1 VRRHETIPRAQ
12 GIENGLAA
20 RVHDPLW
27 LLARQWQF
35 GEFRHE
41 DAASPAFVDLQAEA
55 HVLDRWRPAQAAE
68 WRPYDRAAEPLER
81 LVEEEPTAAAGPR
94 LRLEGGV
101 RWQRLLAGAGLAGLL
116 APFVGRCPFPAAG
129 PPVPPPA
136 GGLAAALRARVPDG
150 APLAACLGRLAD
162 PAAAVA
168 EADALE
174 LPAEARDA
182 VTGLAADWLRWWAA
196 RAPAAAPTSGPH
208 PAAWDEH
215 RLEYAF
221 ELGASSLPDTSL
233 RADGYAAGRLDW
245 WAVDA
250 VPGDE
255 PAPPPDAPAPLTVRS
270 VPAPA
275 RFGGMPAARFW
286 EMEDARFDPGAI
298 DAAPNDLGRLL
309 LTTFATVYGN
319 DWFVLPVRLPVAS
332 LLRVTTL
339 AVTDVFGRRVE
350 LSPAGVADDGWNLFG
365 LTDPARGRA
374 PGGERVTSPWFFLAP
389 ALAASLESPPVETVL
404 FLRDEM
410 ANLAWAVE
418 VVVSDAADG
427 LVDRF
432 GAPATRP
439 PVPPR
444 AEGAPPVYVV
454 DTAVPDNWYP
464 LAAEPLPDRE
474 SVRLRL
480 APLARVVDGQV
491 TTTLPIGVL
500 LAGARGGAE
509 ALWVHEEEVP
519 RSGVVVARTNQR
531 ARGPDGSVHVWTARA
546 KGTGGGE
553 GSSGLRFD
561 LVQD

>member
-1 VRRHETIPRAQ
+1 MRRHETIPRAQ

-27 LLARQWQF
+27 FLARQWQF

-41 DAASPAFVDLQAEA
+41 DAASPAFVDLRAEV
-55 HVLDRWRPAQAAE
+55 HLLDRWRPAATEDWQ
-68 WRPYDRAAEPLER
+68 PYDRATQPLER
-81 LVEEEPTAAAGPR
+81 LVEEEPATAADPR
-94 LRLEGGV
+94 LRLDGGV
-101 RWQRLLAGAGLAGLL
+101 RWQRRLAGAGLAGLL
-116 APFVGRCPFPAAG
+116 GAFVRRCPFADAG
-129 PPVPPPA
+129 P
-136 GGLAAALRARVPDG
+136 GLAAAVRRRVPDG
-150 APLAACLGRLAD
+150 APLAACLSRLTD
-162 PAAAVA
+162 PGTAGT

-174 LPAEARDA
+174 LPADARETVA
-182 VTGLAADWLRWWAA
+182 GLAADWLTWWTE
-196 RAPAAAPTSGPH
+196 RAPAATSQSGPH

-221 ELGASSLPDTSL
+221 ELGASTLPDTEL
-233 RADGYAAGRLDW
+233 RADGYAAGQLDW
-245 WAVDA
+245 WAADAAGGVDA
-250 VPGDE
+250 GTPQSL
-255 PAPPPDAPAPLTVRS
+255 AARS

-275 RFGGMPAARFW
+275 RFGGMPAPRFW

-298 DAAPNDLGRLL
+298 DAAPSDLGRLL

-339 AVTDVFGRRVE
+339 TVTDVFGRPVE
-350 LSPAGVADDGWNLFG
+350 LSPAGAADDGWNLFG
-365 LTDPARGRA
+365 LTDRA
-374 PGGERVTSPWFFLAP
+374 QDRAAGGEKVTSPWFFLAP
-389 ALAASLESPPVETVL
+389 ALATSLESPPVETVL

-418 VVVSDAADG
+418 AVVSDDAGG

-432 GAPATRP
+432 STPSTRP
-439 PVPPR
+439 PRPARP
-444 AEGAPPVYVV
+444 EGAPPRYTV

-491 TTTLPIGVL
+491 TTTLPLGAV
-500 LAGARGGAE
+500 LAGAGPV
-509 ALWVHEEEVP
+509 WVHEEEVP
-519 RSGVVVARTNQR
+519 RSGVVVVRTNQR
-531 ARGPDGSVHVWTARA
+531 ARGADGSTHVWTARA

-561 LVQD
+561 VVEE

>member
-27 LLARQWQF
+27 FLARQWQF

-41 DAASPAFVDLQAEA
+41 DAASPAFVDLGAEV
-55 HVLDRWRPAQAAE
+55 HLLDRWRPAAAE
-68 WRPYDRAAEPLER
+68 DWRPYDRAAQPLER
-81 LVEEEPTAAAGPR
+81 LVEEEPVTAAGPR

-101 RWQRLLAGAGLAGLL
+101 RWQRRLAGAGQADLL
-116 APFVGRCPFPAAG
+116 GAFVRRCPFAG
-129 PPVPPPA
+129 V
-136 GGLAAALRARVPDG
+136 GGLAGAVRAKLPDG
-150 APLAACLGRLAD
+150 DALAACLGRLVE
-162 PAAAVA
+162 PGTAVA
-168 EADALE
+168 EAEALE
-174 LPAEARDA
+174 LPADARDTVA
-182 VTGLAADWLRWWAA
+182 GLAADWLAWWTA
-196 RAPAAAPTSGPH
+196 RAPVAAPAAGPH

-250 VPGDE
+250 VAGDDPGT
-255 PAPPPDAPAPLTVRS
+255 PASLAVRS

-298 DAAPNDLGRLL
+298 DAAPSDLGRLL

-339 AVTDVFGRRVE
+339 TVTDVFGRPVE
-350 LSPAGVADDGWNLFG
+350 LAPAGVADDGWNLFG
-365 LTDPARGRA
+365 LTDRAQARA
-374 PGGERVTSPWFFLAP
+374 AGGERVTSPWFFLAP
-389 ALAASLESPPVETVL
+389 ALATSLESAPVETVL

-418 VVVSDAADG
+418 AVVSDAAGG

-432 GAPATRP
+432 GTPSTRP
-439 PVPPR
+439 PAPARP
-444 AEGAPPVYVV
+444 EGAPPRYVV
-454 DTAVPDNWYP
+454 DTVVPDNWYP
-464 LAAEPLPDRE
+464 LAAEPLPDRK

-491 TTTLPIGVL
+491 TTTLPLGVV
-500 LAGARGGAE
+500 LAGE
-509 ALWVHEEEVP
+509 SVWVHEEEVP
-519 RSGVVVARTNQR
+519 RSGVVVVRTNQR
-531 ARGPDGSVHVWTARA
+531 ARGADGSVHAWTARA

-561 LVQD
+561 VVEE